1 MINKKK
7 ILMISSTSKIGGG
20 PKHIFTLSSLI
31 NKTFDFY
38 YALPNLPEIN
48 NLQDGKYIKISER
61 KLALKDI
68 YKLFLFV
75 KLNSIDIVHAHGKG
89 AAFIARVLKI
99 FSGKS
104 IVITFHGMHIQC
116 YGKIYQKF
124 YILYEN
130 IFGKI
135 DDHTIF
141 VSNGELEYAR
151 KNKIYIGKKYSIIN
165 NAVKNKKLR
174 KIHKNFEDYF
184 VSNYNLSKKVNI
196 ISVCR
201 LVDQKN
207 IFEIFRIAKILKN
220 YDFFVLGGGDLLY
233 KAKLFLKEQNILNVH
248 LLGEKKD
255 VFRYLDF
262 ADLFL
267 STSLYEGLPISLLE
281 AMSIGLPI
289 VATNVS
295 GNKDVVTHNHTGL
308 LYELN
313 DVFLAAKYIDLLI
326 KDHSL
331 NIKFT
336 NNSQKIQRAFY
347 STKNFSENYIKL
359 YRNI

>member
-20 PKHIFTLSSLI
+20 PKHIFMLSSLI

-38 YALPNLPEIN
+38 YALPNIPQIN
-48 NLQDGKYIKISER
+48 NLKDGKYIKISER
-61 KLALKDI
+61 KLTLKDLH
-68 YKLFLFV
+68 KLILFV
-75 KLNSIDIVHAHGKG
+75 KVNSIDIIHAHGKG
-89 AAFIARVLKI
+89 ASLIARVLKI
-99 FSGKS
+99 FTGKS
-104 IVITFHGMHIQC
+104 IVITFHGIHIQC
-116 YGKIYQKF
+116 YGKIYQKI

-130 IFGKI
+130 IFGKL
-135 DDHTIF
+135 DNHKIF
-141 VSNGELEYAR
+141 VSYGELKYAK
-151 KNKIYIGKKYSIIN
+151 KNSIYIGKNYSIIN

-174 KIHKNFEDYF
+174 KINQNFGDY
-184 VSNYNLSKKVNI
+184 VSKKVNI

-201 LVDQKN
+201 LVKQKN
-207 IFEIFRIAKILKN
+207 IFEIFDIAKILKN
-220 YDFFVLGGGDLLY
+220 YNFFVLGGGDLLE
-233 KAKLFLKEQNILNVH
+233 KANSFLKEQNIFNVY

-295 GNKDVVTHNHTGL
+295 GNKDVVTHGQTGL

-326 KDHSL
+326 KDNSL
-331 NIKFT
+331 NNKLT

-347 STKNFSENYIKL
+347 STKNFSENYIRL
-359 YRNI
+359 YQNI